1 MVRRFS
7 RSLLTS
13 TLAAL
18 LTAAAI
24 LPATPQP
31 VAARGGATFVEAVNE
46 YRSDAGVRPVRLHD
60 VVQQIAIQRANQM
73 ASANEMNHDLDFIG
87 RRLRKAGVCFERVG
101 EIVAYN
107 SADSNRVR
115 RFVNQ
120 WYRSDPHRA
129 IMLNSSYTHVG
140 GSYAEA
146 SNGKLYA
153 AMIFIR
159 VCR

>member
-46 YRSDAGVRPVRLHD
+46 YRSDAGARPVRLHD

-101 EIVAYN
+101 EIAAYN

-120 WYRSDPHRA
+120 GGIARTRIGRSCSNQATRTSGAATLKPRTA
-129 IMLNSSYTHVG
+129 SST
-140 GSYAEA
+140 
-146 SNGKLYA
+146 
-153 AMIFIR
+153 R
-159 VCR
+159 Q